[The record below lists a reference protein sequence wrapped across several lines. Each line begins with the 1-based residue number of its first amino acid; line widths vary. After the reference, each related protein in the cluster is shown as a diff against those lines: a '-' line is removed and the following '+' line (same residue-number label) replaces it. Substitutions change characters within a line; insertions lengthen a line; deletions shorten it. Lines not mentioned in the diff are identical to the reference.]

1 MLFLNQTL
9 LLISHIILQKKNTFS
24 YFFQIEKLE
33 GDLKIALESG
43 GGPGSAFQTMPLPD
57 SIAVTSAEVI
67 ANLNEHLVVVL
78 QVGDVNNLSLIL

>member
-1 MLFLNQTL
+1 MLFLNQRL
-9 LLISHIILQKKNTFS
+9 LLISNIVLHKNKFCLI
-24 YFFQIEKLE
+24 FLFQIEKLE
-33 GDLKIALESG
+33 TDLKIALESG

-78 QVGDVNNLSLIL
+78 QVGDVNNL